1 MRRATAWIAVS
12 RRMPVGLPAPSRSM
26 TRPGGAA
33 QAHDLRAT
41 AGRGACSLTDGQDPP
56 VGTGRDLRL
65 AAGEENRARALH
77 KPYVLA
83 MISFMISSVPAPI
96 RARRASRQA
105 LSTGNS

>member
-1 MRRATAWIAVS
+1 MRVDQA
-12 RRMPVGLPAPSRSM
+12 G
-26 TRPGGAA
+26 PGGAA
-33 QAHDLRAT
+33 HAHDLGAR
-41 AGRGACSLTDGQDPP
+41 AGRGARTLTDGQDPP

-105 LSTGNS
+105 LSTGNSRI